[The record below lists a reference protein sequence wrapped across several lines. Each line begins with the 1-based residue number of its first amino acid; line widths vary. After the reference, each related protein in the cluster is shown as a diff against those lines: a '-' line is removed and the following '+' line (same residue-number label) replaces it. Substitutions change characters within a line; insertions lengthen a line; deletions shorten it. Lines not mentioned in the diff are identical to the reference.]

1 MSRILQRFSLGQLL
15 KNRSATYIYLY
26 NSQVKIRPVSM
37 LKRNL
42 FMSNPLL
49 TFTDLPPF
57 SAIKPE
63 HVKPAVEQ
71 AIADCRHTIDK
82 VLAENPQPSWESVIA
97 PIEEVDDRLSR
108 IWSPVSH
115 MNSVVNSDELREAY
129 ESCLPLLSEYS
140 TWVGQHKGLFEA
152 YKTIKESAEFAKLD
166 RAQQKT
172 ISDSLRDFE
181 LSGIG
186 LPLQEQKRYG
196 EISKRMSE
204 LGSKFSNNV
213 LDATMGWTKQI
224 TDVNLLAG
232 MPESA
237 LAAAQAAA
245 EAKGLEGYLLTLDI
259 PSYLPVMT
267 YCDNQALRK
276 EVYEAYVTRASD
288 RGPNAGKWDNSEIIA
303 EQLKLRHEIA
313 RMLGFSTYS
322 EKSLA
327 TKMAQTTD
335 QVLGFLNDLASKAK
349 PQGER
354 EVEELRQFAESEF
367 GVKQL
372 ELWDIAY
379 YSEKQK
385 QHLFEISDEE
395 LRPYFPEQ
403 KVVNGLFEVLSRLF
417 GMQVKE
423 RQGVDVWHESVRF
436 FDIFDAQGTLR
447 GSFYLDLYAR
457 EHKRGGAWMDE
468 CRVRRTTDSG
478 ALQTPV
484 AYLTCNFNR
493 PVGDKPAL
501 FTHDEVTTLFH
512 EFGHGIHHM
521 LTQVEVGA
529 VSGINGVPWDAVE
542 LPSQFLENWCWQ
554 EEALAFI
561 SGHYQTGEPL
571 PKAMLDKM
579 LAAKNFQSAMFIL
592 RQLEFGLF
600 DFTLHT
606 TYDPEVGP
614 KVLETL
620 AEVKKKVAVL
630 PGLEWNRFSHS
641 FSHIFAGGYS
651 AGYYSYLWA
660 EVLSADAFS
669 RFEEEGIFNRDT
681 GQSFLNNILEM
692 GGSEEP
698 MELFKR
704 FRGREPQIDA
714 LLRHAG
720 IAA

>member
-1 MSRILQRFSLGQLL
+1 
-15 KNRSATYIYLY
+15 
-26 NSQVKIRPVSM
+26 
-37 LKRNL
+37 
-42 FMSNPLL
+42 MSNPLL
-49 TFTDLPPF
+49 SFTDLPPF
-57 SAIKPE
+57 SEIKPE

-71 AIADCRHTIDK
+71 AIEDCRAKIEQ
-82 VLAENPQPSWESVIA
+82 VLEGNTQPTWENVIA

-108 IWSPVSH
+108 LWSPVSH
-115 MNSVVNSDELREAY
+115 MNSVMNSDELREAY
-129 ESCLPLLSEYS
+129 ESCLPILSEYG

-152 YKTIKESAEFAKLD
+152 YKAIKNSEAFATLSQAQKKTIKDA
-166 RAQQKT
+166 
-172 ISDSLRDFE
+172 LRDFE

-186 LPLQEQKRYG
+186 LPKAEQKRYG

-213 LDATMGWTKQI
+213 LDATMGWTKHI
-224 TDVNLLAG
+224 TDKNELAG

-245 EAKGLEGYLLTLDI
+245 EGKGLEGYLLTLDI

-276 EVYEAYVTRASD
+276 ELYEAYVTRASD
-288 RGPNAGKWDNSEIIA
+288 RGPNAGKWDNTENIA
-303 EQLKLRHEIA
+303 ELLKLRYEVA
-313 RMLGFSTYS
+313 RMLGFNTYS

-327 TKMAQTTD
+327 TKMAETPD
-335 QVLGFLNDLASKAK
+335 QVLSFLNNLATKVK

-354 EVEELRQFAESEF
+354 EVQELREFAEQEF
-367 GVKQL
+367 GVTSF

-385 QHLFEISDEE
+385 QKLFKISDEE
-395 LRPYFPEQ
+395 LRPYFPEN
-403 KVVNGLFEVLSRLF
+403 KVVSGLFEVLNRVF
-417 GMQVKE
+417 GMKVQE
-423 RQGVDVWHESVRF
+423 REGVDTWHESVRF
-436 FDIFDAQGTLR
+436 FDIFDSNDVLR

-468 CRVRRTTDSG
+468 CRVRRINANG
-478 ALQTPV
+478 ELQTPV

-501 FTHDEVTTLFH
+501 FTHDEVVTLFH
-512 EFGHGIHHM
+512 ETGHGIHHM
-521 LTQVEVGA
+521 LTQVDVSS

-542 LPSQFLENWCWQ
+542 LPSQFLENWCWE

-561 SGHYQTGEPL
+561 SGHYETGEPL
-571 PKAMLDKM
+571 PKEMLDNM
-579 LAAKNFQSAMFIL
+579 LAAKNFQSGMFIL

-614 KVLETL
+614 QVLETL

-630 PGLEWNRFSHS
+630 PSLEWNRFSHS

-669 RFEEEGIFNRDT
+669 RFEEEGIFNAET
-681 GQSFLNNILEM
+681 GASFLNNILEM

-714 LLRHAG
+714 LLRHSG